1 MDKFMIDKYVKEKYE
16 NRLQPKVV
24 LPETQKPPEIQY
36 IPEKQEP
43 IEESRTYYEPEIID
57 NELVLQPVEEP
68 PSYRFITIIGLILFI
83 GYAIY
88 YALKTMYYKQ
98 NYLIKQNANTLD
110 VTLEELKTDIKNYL
124 KETYEKF
131 IDWKENLKTR
141 SNKHFFKKH
150 LDNGAFKATKYKAT
164 NLLSKRVTK

>member
-1 MDKFMIDKYVKEKYE
+1 MDKFMIDKYIKEKYE
-16 NRLQPKVV
+16 SRLPQKLA
-24 LPETQKPPEIQY
+24 LPETKYISEIQ
-36 IPEKQEP
+36 EKREEP
-43 IEESRTYYEPEIID
+43 PTYYEPEIIE
-57 NELVLQPVEEP
+57 NELVLEPVEEP
-68 PSYRFITIIGLILFI
+68 PSYRFIIIIGLIIFI

-88 YALKTMYYKQ
+88 YAVKTMYNKK
-98 NYLIKQNANTLD
+98 NYLIKKNANTLD

-131 IDWKENLKTR
+131 VDWKENLKTKI
-141 SNKHFFKKH
+141 NKYFFKKH

>member
-1 MDKFMIDKYVKEKYE
+1 MDRFMIDKYIKEKYE
-16 NRLQPKVV
+16 SRV
-24 LPETQKPPEIQY
+24 LPKIQLSETKTPVESQ
-36 IPEKQEP
+36 EKQEQEQQH
-43 IEESRTYYEPEIID
+43 IYYEPELID
-57 NELVLQPVEEP
+57 NELVLEPVEEA

-88 YALKTMYYKQ
+88 YAVKTMYNEQ
-98 NYLIKQNANTLD
+98 NYLIKKNANTLD

-131 IDWKENLKTR
+131 LDWKENLKTKT
-141 SNKHFFKKH
+141 NKYFFKKH

>member
-16 NRLQPKVV
+16 SRL
-24 LPETQKPPEIQY
+24 LPSVRLKETNHPVEIQ
-36 IPEKQEP
+36 EKREEP
-43 IEESRTYYEPEIID
+43 PTYYEPELIE
-57 NELVLQPVEEP
+57 NELVLESVEEL

-88 YALKTMYYKQ
+88 YAVKTMYYKQ
-98 NYLIKQNANTLD
+98 NYLIKKNATTLD
-110 VTLEELKTDIKNYL
+110 ITLEELKTDIKNYL

-131 IDWKENLKTR
+131 VDWKENWKTK
-141 SNKHFFKKH
+141 SNKYFFKKH